1 MVSNFLSLL
10 VRTGLIQYDF
20 HIFLRMDTDDVG
32 PLIFAGFYR
41 GRLIFFLIAGNLLP
55 LYNFLFL
62 LQAQK
67 THKPVHHAHQA
78 PSS

>member
-1 MVSNFLSLL
+1 MISNFL
-10 VRTGLIQYDF
+10 GLFIRARLIKYDL
-20 HIFLRMDTDDVG
+20 HIFLRMDTDDVS
-32 PLIFAGFYR
+32 PLVLAGFYR
-41 GRLIFFLIAGNLLP
+41 GRLILLFITGDLLP
-55 LYNFLFL
+55 FNNFLFL